1 MQIIKGIILDSY
13 LAAGY
18 YRWQSSI
25 FTDNCCYDAASDNIV
40 DVFWLRTN
48 LAKVGE
54 VKNLS
59 IYRKNKRFSVSL
71 TQAIITTELE
81 ELYKKYKTHITF
93 NAPESV
99 NQILNGNPDVMATAL
114 FDTQMITIRDGEK
127 LIAASYFDLGKLTM
141 MDIVNFYDPDYK
153 KYSLSKYMMLLKM
166 EYGMAQNMTYY
177 YPGYIALNTTV
188 FDYKIFPKSD
198 AMEVL
203 LTDGNW
209 YPYNKFGKEG
219 LIPYGFYATFEL
231 E

>member
-1 MQIIKGIILDSY
+1 MQIIKGPILDSY

-48 LAKVGE
+48 LAKVGY

-59 IYRKNKRFSVSL
+59 IYRKNKRFSVNL
-71 TQAIITTELE
+71 TKAIITTEIE
-81 ELYKKYKTHITF
+81 ELYKKYKSHITF

-99 NQILNGNPDVMATAL
+99 NQILNGNPDVEPTAL
-114 FDTQMITIRDGEK
+114 FDTQMITIRDREK

-166 EYGMAQNMTYY
+166 EYGIEHKMKFY
-177 YPGYIALNTTV
+177 YPGYIALKTTV
-188 FDYKIFPKSD
+188 FDYKIFPSAD

-203 LTDGNW
+203 LTDGKW

-219 LIPYGFYATFEL
+219 LTPYGFYATFEL
-231 E
+231 N